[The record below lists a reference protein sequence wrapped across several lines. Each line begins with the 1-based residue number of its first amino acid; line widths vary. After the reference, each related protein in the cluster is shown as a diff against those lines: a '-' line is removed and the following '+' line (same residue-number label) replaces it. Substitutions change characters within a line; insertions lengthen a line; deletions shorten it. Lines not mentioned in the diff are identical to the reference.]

1 MTVNT
6 THHRLTSRCLA
17 LIVLSVA
24 SALSGACAADEQT
37 PKEAR
42 RAESYG
48 TGIVSMETVQRSMAR
63 HNPPAPAPAVTE
75 PAAVEATVP
84 KPETPLAP
92 RPRAKTPAPPPAA
105 VAPAST
111 PVKAP
116 VAVAPVA
123 AAPSLVAAAVAP
135 PVAESAPV
143 MPDTPAPT
151 PAPKTNPALYVEVE
165 ASPIYTKEDP
175 DVTPARLLTA
185 QNGTGLDASITDV
198 NSMELVISKLGRVE
212 QAKLSAPA
220 KRMTDM
226 VLLSSA
232 KTWKFTPAMKN
243 GQPVRYRTVYSWE
256 TTR

>member
-1 MTVNT
+1 MMEKGSEPVP
-6 THHRLTSRCLA
+6 
-17 LIVLSVA
+17 
-24 SALSGACAADEQT
+24 
-37 PKEAR
+37 PK
-42 RAESYG
+42 
-48 TGIVSMETVQRSMAR
+48 I
-63 HNPPAPAPAVTE
+63 NP
-75 PAAVEATVP
+75 
-84 KPETPLAP
+84 
-92 RPRAKTPAPPPAA
+92 
-105 VAPAST
+105 S
-111 PVKAP
+111 
-116 VAVAPVA
+116 
-123 AAPSLVAAAVAP
+123 
-135 PVAESAPV
+135 
-143 MPDTPAPT
+143 
-151 PAPKTNPALYVEVE
+151 LYVEVE

-226 VLLSSA
+226 VLMSSA